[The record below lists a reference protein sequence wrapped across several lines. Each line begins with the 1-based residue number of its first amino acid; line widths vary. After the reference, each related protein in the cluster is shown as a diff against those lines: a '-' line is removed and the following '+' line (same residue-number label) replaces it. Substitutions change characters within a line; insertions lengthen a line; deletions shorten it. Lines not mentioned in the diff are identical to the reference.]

1 MKKICFLNGNMSRAG
16 GTERVTSMIA
26 NELVKDSAY
35 EIHVLSVTKGE
46 PRVKKIC
53 FLNGNMS
60 RAGGTERV
68 TSMIANELVKDS
80 AYEIHVLSVTNPTMT
95 SFFELHSSVYQATL
109 LRKEDV
115 DLKYDYFKI
124 VKKLRRYLKTHQ
136 IDILIEVDV
145 ICNLY
150 TIPATC
156 WTKVKTISWEHFN
169 YYSNNGSRL
178 RDLSRKL
185 ILIEVDVICNLY
197 TIPATCW
204 TKVKTISWEHFNYY
218 SNNGSRL
225 RDLSRKLTK
234 YFSTHIVT
242 LTEQDRRNYQE
253 HLGIKDKITCIYNPI
268 EKIPETM
275 YQSESKQIISVGRLM
290 YQKGFDMLCEVAKEV
305 LTKHSDWTWLIIGEG
320 AERPMLEKKIK
331 EYHLEG
337 RLVLTG
343 NQKEMSHY
351 YQESA
356 FFVMTSRYEGLP
368 MTLLEAKSYR
378 LPHLEGRLVLTGN
391 QKEMSHYYQES
402 AFFVMTSRY
411 EGLPMTLLEAKSYRL
426 PIISF
431 DCQTGPAEL
440 ILPSESGYLVQM
452 GDQKMMEQKVTELI
466 ENPSLRVRF
475 SSNTLKD
482 IKRFEMDEV
491 IRKWI
496 SLLEGV

>member
-1 MKKICFLNGNMSRAG
+1 MKRICFLNGNMSCTG

-35 EIHVLSVTKGE
+35 EV
-46 PRVKKIC
+46 
-53 FLNGNMS
+53 
-60 RAGGTERV
+60 
-68 TSMIANELVKDS
+68 
-80 AYEIHVLSVTNPTMT
+80 HVLSVTNPTMT
-95 SFFELHSSVYQATL
+95 SFFELHSSIYQATL
-109 LRKEDV
+109 LRKREV
-115 DLKYDYFKI
+115 DLRYDYFKI
-124 VKKLRRYLKTHQ
+124 VKKLYQYLKKHQ

-150 TIPATC
+150 TIPAT
-156 WTKVKTISWEHFN
+156 
-169 YYSNNGSRL
+169 R
-178 RDLSRKL
+178 
-185 ILIEVDVICNLY
+185 
-197 TIPATCW
+197 W

-368 MTLLEAKSYR
+368 MTLLEAKSY
-378 LPHLEGRLVLTGN
+378 
-391 QKEMSHYYQES
+391 Q
-402 AFFVMTSRY
+402 
-411 EGLPMTLLEAKSYRL
+411 L
-426 PIISF
+426 PIVSF
-431 DCQTGPAEL
+431 DCQTGPAE
-440 ILPSESGYLVQM
+440 IIQDGVNGYLVTLEDCEGMISRIEGLLNSPKKLVNFSNHSQCNIE
-452 GDQKMMEQKVTELI
+452 KFNKERVIMEWRELLNAI
-466 ENPSLRVRF
+466 
-475 SSNTLKD
+475 
-482 IKRFEMDEV
+482 
-491 IRKWI
+491 
-496 SLLEGV
+496 

>member
-1 MKKICFLNGNMSRAG
+1 MSR
-16 GTERVTSMIA
+16 V
-26 NELVKDSAY
+26 
-35 EIHVLSVTKGE
+35 
-46 PRVKKIC
+46 
-53 FLNGNMS
+53 
-60 RAGGTERV
+60 GGTERV

-95 SFFELHSSVYQATL
+95 SFFELHPFVYQATL
-109 LRKEDV
+109 LRKGDV

-124 VKKLRRYLKTHQ
+124 VKTLRQYLKTHQ

-150 TIPATC
+150 TIPATR

-178 RDLSRKL
+178 RD
-185 ILIEVDVICNLY
+185 
-197 TIPATCW
+197 
-204 TKVKTISWEHFNYY
+204 F
-218 SNNGSRL
+218 
-225 RDLSRKLTK
+225 SRKLTK

-253 HLGIKDKITCIYNPI
+253 YLGIKDKITCIYNPI
-268 EKIPETM
+268 EKIPETT
-275 YQSESKQIISVGRLM
+275 YRSESKQIISVGQLRHI
-290 YQKGFDMLCEVAKEV
+290 KGFDILCEVAKEV
-305 LTKHSDWTWLIIGEG
+305 LPKHPGWTWLIIGEG

-351 YQESA
+351 YQDSS

-368 MTLLEAKSYR
+368 MTLLEAKSY
-378 LPHLEGRLVLTGN
+378 
-391 QKEMSHYYQES
+391 Q
-402 AFFVMTSRY
+402 
-411 EGLPMTLLEAKSYRL
+411 L
-426 PIISF
+426 PIVSF

-440 ILPSESGYLVQM
+440 ILSSENGYLVDM
-452 GDQKMMEQKVTELI
+452 GDCKMMEQKVTELI

-496 SLLEGV
+496 KLFHQI

>member
-1 MKKICFLNGNMSRAG
+1 M
-16 GTERVTSMIA
+16 
-26 NELVKDSAY
+26 
-35 EIHVLSVTKGE
+35 
-46 PRVKKIC
+46 KKIC

-95 SFFELHSSVYQATL
+95 SFFELHPFVYQATL
-109 LRKEDV
+109 LRKGDV

-124 VKKLRRYLKTHQ
+124 VKTLRQYLKTHQ

-150 TIPATC
+150 TIPATR

-178 RDLSRKL
+178 RD
-185 ILIEVDVICNLY
+185 
-197 TIPATCW
+197 
-204 TKVKTISWEHFNYY
+204 F
-218 SNNGSRL
+218 
-225 RDLSRKLTK
+225 SRKLTK

-253 HLGIKDKITCIYNPI
+253 YLGIKDKITCIYNPI
-268 EKIPETM
+268 EKIPETT
-275 YQSESKQIISVGRLM
+275 YRSESKQIISVGQLRHI
-290 YQKGFDMLCEVAKEV
+290 KGFDILCEVAKEV
-305 LTKHSDWTWLIIGEG
+305 LPKHPGWTWLIIGEG

-351 YQESA
+351 YQDSS

-368 MTLLEAKSYR
+368 MTLLEAKSY
-378 LPHLEGRLVLTGN
+378 
-391 QKEMSHYYQES
+391 Q
-402 AFFVMTSRY
+402 
-411 EGLPMTLLEAKSYRL
+411 L
-426 PIISF
+426 PIVSF

-440 ILPSESGYLVQM
+440 ILSSENGYLVDM
-452 GDQKMMEQKVTELI
+452 GDCKMMEQKVTELI

>member
-1 MKKICFLNGNMSRAG
+1 MKKICFLNGNMSR
-16 GTERVTSMIA
+16 V
-26 NELVKDSAY
+26 
-35 EIHVLSVTKGE
+35 
-46 PRVKKIC
+46 
-53 FLNGNMS
+53 
-60 RAGGTERV
+60 GGTERV

-95 SFFELHSSVYQATL
+95 SFFELHPFVYQATL
-109 LRKEDV
+109 LRKGDV

-124 VKKLRRYLKTHQ
+124 VKTLRQYLKTHQ

-150 TIPATC
+150 TIPATR

-178 RDLSRKL
+178 RD
-185 ILIEVDVICNLY
+185 
-197 TIPATCW
+197 
-204 TKVKTISWEHFNYY
+204 F
-218 SNNGSRL
+218 
-225 RDLSRKLTK
+225 SRKLTK

-253 HLGIKDKITCIYNPI
+253 YLGIKDKITCIYNPI
-268 EKIPETM
+268 EKIPETT
-275 YQSESKQIISVGRLM
+275 YRSESKQIISVGQLRHI
-290 YQKGFDMLCEVAKEV
+290 KGFDILCEVAKEV
-305 LTKHSDWTWLIIGEG
+305 LPKHPGWTWLIIGEG

-351 YQESA
+351 YQDSS

-368 MTLLEAKSYR
+368 MTLLEAKSY
-378 LPHLEGRLVLTGN
+378 
-391 QKEMSHYYQES
+391 Q
-402 AFFVMTSRY
+402 
-411 EGLPMTLLEAKSYRL
+411 L
-426 PIISF
+426 PIVSF

-440 ILPSESGYLVQM
+440 ILSSENGYLVDM
-452 GDQKMMEQKVTELI
+452 GDCKMMEQKVTELI

-496 SLLEGV
+496 KLFHQI

>member
-1 MKKICFLNGNMSRAG
+1 M
-16 GTERVTSMIA
+16 
-26 NELVKDSAY
+26 
-35 EIHVLSVTKGE
+35 
-46 PRVKKIC
+46 KKIC

-124 VKKLRRYLKTHQ
+124 VKKLRQYLKTHQ

-150 TIPATC
+150 TIPAT
-156 WTKVKTISWEHFN
+156 
-169 YYSNNGSRL
+169 R
-178 RDLSRKL
+178 
-185 ILIEVDVICNLY
+185 
-197 TIPATCW
+197 W

-268 EKIPETM
+268 EKIPNTT
-275 YQSESKQIISVGRLM
+275 YKSESKKIISVGRLM
-290 YQKGFDMLCEVAKEV
+290 YQKGFDMLCDVAKDV
-305 LTKHSDWTWLIIGEG
+305 LTKHPDWTWLIIGEG
-320 AERPMLEKKIK
+320 AERPLLEKKIK
-331 EYHLEG
+331 EYQLEG
-337 RLVLTG
+337 RLILTG
-343 NQKEMSHY
+343 NQKEMNHY
-351 YQESA
+351 YENSA
-356 FFVMTSRYEGLP
+356 LFVMTSRYEGLP
-368 MTLLEAKSYR
+368 MTLLEAKSY
-378 LPHLEGRLVLTGN
+378 
-391 QKEMSHYYQES
+391 Q
-402 AFFVMTSRY
+402 
-411 EGLPMTLLEAKSYRL
+411 L
-426 PIISF
+426 PIVSF
-431 DCQTGPAEL
+431 DCQTGPADL
-440 ILPSESGYLVQM
+440 ILPSENGYLVKM
-452 GDQKMMEQKVTELI
+452 GDNKVMEQKINELI
-466 ENPSLRVRF
+466 ENPSLRVTF
-475 SSNTLKD
+475 SSNALKD
-482 IKRFEMDEV
+482 IKRFEMHEV
-491 IRKWI
+491 ISKWI

>member
-1 MKKICFLNGNMSRAG
+1 M
-16 GTERVTSMIA
+16 
-26 NELVKDSAY
+26 
-35 EIHVLSVTKGE
+35 
-46 PRVKKIC
+46 KKIC

-124 VKKLRRYLKTHQ
+124 VKKLRQYLKTHQ

-150 TIPATC
+150 TIPAT
-156 WTKVKTISWEHFN
+156 
-169 YYSNNGSRL
+169 R
-178 RDLSRKL
+178 
-185 ILIEVDVICNLY
+185 
-197 TIPATCW
+197 W

-305 LTKHSDWTWLIIGEG
+305 LTKHSDWIWLIIGEG

-351 YQESA
+351 YQDS
-356 FFVMTSRYEGLP
+356 S
-368 MTLLEAKSYR
+368 
-378 LPHLEGRLVLTGN
+378 
-391 QKEMSHYYQES
+391 
-402 AFFVMTSRY
+402 FFVMTSRY

-426 PIISF
+426 PIVSF
-431 DCQTGPAEL
+431 DCQTGPAE
-440 ILPSESGYLVQM
+440 IIQDGVNGYLVTLEDCEGMIGKIEELLNSREKLVKFSNHSQCNIE
-452 GDQKMMEQKVTELI
+452 KFNKERVIMEWRELLNAI
-466 ENPSLRVRF
+466 
-475 SSNTLKD
+475 
-482 IKRFEMDEV
+482 
-491 IRKWI
+491 
-496 SLLEGV
+496 

>member
-1 MKKICFLNGNMSRAG
+1 M
-16 GTERVTSMIA
+16 
-26 NELVKDSAY
+26 
-35 EIHVLSVTKGE
+35 
-46 PRVKKIC
+46 KKIC

-136 IDILIEVDV
+136 ID
-145 ICNLY
+145 
-150 TIPATC
+150 
-156 WTKVKTISWEHFN
+156 
-169 YYSNNGSRL
+169 
-178 RDLSRKL
+178 

-378 LPHLEGRLVLTGN
+378 LP
-391 QKEMSHYYQES
+391 
-402 AFFVMTSRY
+402 
-411 EGLPMTLLEAKSYRL
+411 
-426 PIISF
+426 IISF
-431 DCQTGPAEL
+431 DCQTGPAE
-440 ILPSESGYLVQM
+440 IIQDGVNGYLVTLEDCEGMISKIEELLNSREKLVNFSNHSQCNIE
-452 GDQKMMEQKVTELI
+452 KFNKERVIMEWRELLNAI
-466 ENPSLRVRF
+466 
-475 SSNTLKD
+475 
-482 IKRFEMDEV
+482 
-491 IRKWI
+491 
-496 SLLEGV
+496 

>member
-26 NELVKDSAY
+26 NELV
-35 EIHVLSVTKGE
+35 
-46 PRVKKIC
+46 
-53 FLNGNMS
+53 N
-60 RAGGTERV
+60 
-68 TSMIANELVKDS
+68 DS
-80 AYEIHVLSVTNPTMT
+80 AYEIHVLSVTNSTMT

-124 VKKLRRYLKTHQ
+124 VKTLRQYLKTHQ

-150 TIPATC
+150 TIPAT
-156 WTKVKTISWEHFN
+156 
-169 YYSNNGSRL
+169 R
-178 RDLSRKL
+178 
-185 ILIEVDVICNLY
+185 
-197 TIPATCW
+197 W

-268 EKIPETM
+268 EKIPETI

-290 YQKGFDMLCEVAKEV
+290 YQKGFDMLCGVAKEV
-305 LTKHSDWTWLIIGEG
+305 LIKHPDWTWLIIGEG

-331 EYHLEG
+331 EYQLEG

-343 NQKEMSHY
+343 NQKDMSHF
-351 YQESA
+351 YQDSA

-368 MTLLEAKSYR
+368 MTLLEAKSY
-378 LPHLEGRLVLTGN
+378 
-391 QKEMSHYYQES
+391 Q
-402 AFFVMTSRY
+402 
-411 EGLPMTLLEAKSYRL
+411 L
-426 PIISF
+426 PIVSF

-440 ILPSESGYLVQM
+440 ILSSENGYLVDM
-452 GDQKMMEQKVTELI
+452 GDCKMMEQKVTELI

-496 SLLEGV
+496 KLFHQI